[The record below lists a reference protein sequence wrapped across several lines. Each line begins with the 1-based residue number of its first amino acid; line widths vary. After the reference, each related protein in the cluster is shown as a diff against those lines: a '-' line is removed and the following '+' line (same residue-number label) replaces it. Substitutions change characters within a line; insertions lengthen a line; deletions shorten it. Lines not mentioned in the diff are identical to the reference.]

1 VPDQL
6 QSILIGTAG
15 LTVAALAA
23 VALACTRGVPV
34 ASRPAAA
41 RLVALGVLVHGC
53 HFAEE
58 TFTGFHVQFPELLGL
73 TPWPLSFFVAFNLTW
88 IAIWLASIPA
98 LRRIPR
104 TVAFPVWFL
113 AIASAANGVVHPIL
127 SLIVAGYFPG
137 LWTSPL
143 AGLLGAALLRTL
155 LAPPAAGRAPL
166 KP

>member
-1 VPDQL
+1 
-6 QSILIGTAG
+6 
-15 LTVAALAA
+15 
-23 VALACTRGVPV
+23 
-34 ASRPAAA
+34 
-41 RLVALGVLVHGC
+41 
-53 HFAEE
+53 
-58 TFTGFHVQFPELLGL
+58 
-73 TPWPLSFFVAFNLTW
+73 
-88 IAIWLASIPA
+88 
-98 LRRIPR
+98 
-104 TVAFPVWFL
+104 VAFPVWFL